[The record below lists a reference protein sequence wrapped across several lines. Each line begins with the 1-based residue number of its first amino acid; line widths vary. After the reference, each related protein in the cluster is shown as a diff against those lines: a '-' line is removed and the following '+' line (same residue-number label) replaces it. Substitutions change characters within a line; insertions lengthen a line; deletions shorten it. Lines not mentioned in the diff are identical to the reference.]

1 MRNLTQDEQKLLAQ
15 IGKQYPDF
23 GTLMQSLR
31 ASELELL
38 AVTSND
44 FFPVQKGRI
53 GMLTDLLKHVVTQTP

>member
-1 MRNLTQDEQKLLAQ
+1 MRNLNQDEQKLLAQ

-23 GTLMQSLR
+23 GVLMQSLR
-31 ASELELL
+31 SSELELL
-38 AVTSND
+38 AVTSVD